1 MPTEVPSNDSIPPQS
16 SEAITPKA
24 KAVATPLTPVLQRSR
39 RDWIACGVIA
49 TVAILGVLG
58 VFLTAPIRN
67 STLTVANT
75 DYTEGAQ
82 IPLIGETYHETW
94 RAPADSINHAPLAL
108 NGLVIS
114 TNQGDDST
122 TIQAL
127 DASNGAVVWT
137 YTRDVPL
144 CSLSKAWNTI
154 VADFRTGV
162 GCGDVVSIN
171 STSGTYHSTRSS
183 LASTDVVPIS
193 SNDRV
198 GIVSQERVELW
209 RSDLVRTVEYGDVP
223 AKAEPA
229 QQPHEEC
236 EISSA
241 LTRQELLAVVE
252 ACPGEDNTYEY
263 VRLQKTTPE
272 ESRKPE
278 ISSDI
283 ALPGT
288 GNEIVAIG
296 ESAVALYSPERS
308 SIMTYNTK
316 GQMTHEH
323 AVSESPLVH
332 FHKGVFGAQGL
343 NFHII

>member
-1 MPTEVPSNDSIPPQS
+1 M
-16 SEAITPKA
+16 
-24 KAVATPLTPVLQRSR
+24 
-39 RDWIACGVIA
+39 
-49 TVAILGVLG
+49 
-58 VFLTAPIRN
+58 
-67 STLTVANT
+67 
-75 DYTEGAQ
+75 
-82 IPLIGETYHETW
+82 
-94 RAPADSINHAPLAL
+94 
-108 NGLVIS
+108 
-114 TNQGDDST
+114 
-122 TIQAL
+122 
-127 DASNGAVVWT
+127 VWT

-144 CSLSKAWNTI
+144 CSLSKAWGTI
-154 VADFRTGV
+154 VADFRTGI

-171 STSGTYHSTRSS
+171 SASGTYHATRSS
-183 LASTDVVPIS
+183 LASTDIVPIS

-296 ESAVALYSPERS
+296 ESAVAIYSPERA
-308 SIMTYNTK
+308 SILTYNTK

-332 FHKGVFGAQGL
+332 NHKGVFGAQVADLPHNMTWFDGNRLYLFLPSMMTVSHEFDDAVGTGIALAENLIYPTESGL
-343 NFHII
+343 NVADWDTGKIIRKIPVDRNGYSGPVSLGFTGNTIIEKRGNELVGLMPF